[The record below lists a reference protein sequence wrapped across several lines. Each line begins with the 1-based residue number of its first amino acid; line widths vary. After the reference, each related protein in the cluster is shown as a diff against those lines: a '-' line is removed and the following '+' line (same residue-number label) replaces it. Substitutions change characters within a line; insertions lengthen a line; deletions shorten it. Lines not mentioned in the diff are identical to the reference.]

1 MSEDCIAAVARA
13 GTEGKLLKST
23 VDNLQAWLGADFLPE
38 WSVRAIGE
46 LLEAGAFDELN
57 DRFFRYLAFGTG
69 GMRGRTIGAV
79 TTEAERGRISSR
91 GGPEHA
97 GVGSNLLNDF
107 TIIRATI
114 GLYRY
119 TRGYLAGAGRA
130 DPPKLVIAHDVRYF
144 SKSFCEL
151 AASTW
156 SRLGGIAFIYDG
168 PRSTPQ
174 LSFSVRHLGA
184 HAGIVIT
191 ASHNPPHDN
200 GFKAY
205 FEDGAQVV
213 PPHDTGIIEEVNRVE
228 LEDLPAY
235 LERDLSRV
243 IVLGPEIDEAYL
255 ETLRHSLID
264 PSVFRGSGLKV
275 VFSPIHGTGGIQ
287 SVPALKG
294 TGIEVLT
301 VAEQDE
307 QDPRFPT
314 VKSPNPENAEAL
326 KMAIELA
333 EKEGADLVMATDPD
347 GDRMGVAV
355 RNRDGGMELITGN
368 QIGTLLADY
377 RISKLKESGWIPR
390 KGGDSVALIKTFVTT
405 PMQDALGKAHGIK
418 VINTLTGFKWIGEK
432 IREYEEEL
440 KAHLQTELGLGLDY
454 DRTSPR
460 KRAELLQN
468 HSTFY
473 VFGSEESYGY
483 LPTDFVRDKDGN
495 AACLAFAELAAAL
508 KVNETTVPEA
518 LDALYLRLGYF
529 LEMLG
534 QIYYE
539 GASGVARIQRI
550 LASYRSDPPREFGG
564 IEVTK
569 FTDFGRETVHDAD
582 GKTIPSQDLYFLEL
596 ANGYSYAVRGSGTE
610 PKIKFYLFAREE
622 AGNAKDL
629 KAVKE
634 ATRIRLVGLR
644 EAIEKDADRR
654 SEKDKA

>member
-1 MSEDCIAAVARA
+1 MSQPLIAAFEKA
-13 GTEGKLLKST
+13 GNEGKLLQST
-23 VDNLQAWLGADFLPE
+23 VDNLKAWLGAGFLPA
-38 WSVRAIGE
+38 WALAAIRE
-46 LLEAGAFDELN
+46 LNDAGAYDELN

-69 GMRGRTIGAV
+69 GMRGRTIGAIS
-79 TTEAERGRISSR
+79 TEAERGELSSH
-91 GGPEHA
+91 GGTEHA

-107 TIIRATI
+107 TIVRATI
-114 GLYRY
+114 GLFRY
-119 TRGYLAGAGRA
+119 TSGFLAGEGRA
-130 DPPKLVIAHDVRYF
+130 DPPKLVIAHDVRHF
-144 SKSFCEL
+144 SKSFCQL

-213 PPHDTGIIEEVNRVE
+213 PPHDTGIIDEVNKVQ
-228 LEDLPAY
+228 LGDLPDY
-235 LERDLSRV
+235 LERDLSRIV
-243 IVLGPEIDEAYL
+243 VLGREIDEAYL
-255 ETLRHSLID
+255 KTIRHSLMD
-264 PSVFRGSGLKV
+264 PAVFKDSHLKV
-275 VFSPIHGTGGIQ
+275 VFSPIHGTGGVMSI
-287 SVPALKG
+287 PALKD

-301 VAEQDE
+301 VPEQE
-307 QDPRFPT
+307 KQDPRFPT
-314 VKSPNPENAEAL
+314 VRSPNPENAEAL
-326 KMAIELA
+326 KMAIDLA
-333 EKEGADLVMATDPD
+333 VKEGADLVMATDPD
-347 GDRMGVAV
+347 CDRMGVAV

-377 RISKLKESGWIPR
+377 RIGKLKENGWIPE
-390 KGGDSVALIKTFVTT
+390 KGGESVALIKTFVTT

-432 IREYEEEL
+432 IRDYEDEL
-440 KAHLQTELGLGLDY
+440 KSKMKSEQGIGLDY
-454 DRTSPR
+454 DRTSFR
-460 KRAELLQN
+460 KRAELLQS

-473 VFGSEESYGY
+473 AFGSEESYGY

-508 KVNETTVPEA
+508 KKKGSTVPEA
-518 LDALYLRLGYF
+518 LDALYLKLGYF

-550 LASYRSDPPREFGG
+550 LSSYRSSSPTGFGG
-564 IEVTK
+564 VAVTK

-582 GKTIPSQDLYFLEL
+582 GKKIPSQDLYFLEL

-610 PKIKFYLFAREE
+610 PKIKFYLFARENVSDVR
-622 AGNAKDL
+622 GL
-629 KAVKE
+629 KAVKDV
-634 ATRIRLVGLR
+634 TREKLTALR
-644 EAIEKDADRR
+644 DAIEQDADRR
-654 SEKDKA
+654 SEG